1 MLNHLNNHPK
11 NPSRVVVLGAAGFV
25 GSCIVRE
32 LIRENIP
39 YLGLSRT
46 QIDLLSM
53 DAGIK
58 LLDYIKPNDVL
69 VICSAIAPCKNN
81 AQLIENLKI
90 IKNIISVFETVLL
103 SQIIY
108 ISSDAVYSDDINLV
122 TELSTMQP
130 SSLHGMMHS
139 ARELMLKTSVGN
151 IPLAILRPSL
161 LYGID
166 DPHNGYGPNRFRRL
180 VEEDKNIILFGNGE
194 EKRDHIFIE
203 DVTKIVCLTIKHR
216 SKGVLNIA
224 TGNSMSFREI
234 AETVVNQF
242 GKHIII
248 QESVRNNPI
257 THRYFDI
264 TACYKVFP
272 HFHYTSFQ
280 DGVKMLQTKKEI
292 A

>member
-25 GSCIVRE
+25 GSCIIRE

-58 LLDYIKPNDVL
+58 LLEYIKPNDVL

-81 AQLIENLKI
+81 TQLIENLKI

-180 VEEDKNIILFGNGE
+180 VEEDKKIVLFGNGE

-234 AETVVNQF
+234 AEIVVNQF

-264 TACYKVFP
+264 TSCYKVFP